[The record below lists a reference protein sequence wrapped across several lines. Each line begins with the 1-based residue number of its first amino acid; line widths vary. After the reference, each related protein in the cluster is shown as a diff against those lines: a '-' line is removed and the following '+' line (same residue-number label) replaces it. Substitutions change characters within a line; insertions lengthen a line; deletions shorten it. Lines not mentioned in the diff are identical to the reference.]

1 MEELELPEIVFAES
15 ISEPNSSSS
24 SEENSIPSQSDNN
37 ELSRGRLWISTDLGF
52 DIVGLAKPQNP
63 DLFDLYVQEV
73 DSSSIAFQRG
83 LRNKDEIMKI
93 DGEIVHSASELKDY
107 FNELGVSTNKS
118 LYNFM
123 SKERTIVHNTSIS
136 H

>member
-1 MEELELPEIVFAES
+1 MDLQIEQDSKKGDIVLKVNGFPVNASNALQERIALLQPNSEAELTIWRDETSFSRSVTLEELELPEIVFAES
-15 ISEPNSSSS
+15 ISKPNSSSS

-73 DSSSIAFQRG
+73 DSS
-83 LRNKDEIMKI
+83 
-93 DGEIVHSASELKDY
+93 
-107 FNELGVSTNKS
+107 
-118 LYNFM
+118 
-123 SKERTIVHNTSIS
+123 
-136 H
+136 